1 MPTEKENT
9 ATMQEALRSLNE
21 VSSNIATPKTIK
33 KNITDMVADLTNGQY
48 SISVRAANA
57 ISMLDDV
64 TQDPNMPSHV
74 RVTLWQAVSK
84 QRKYKRI
91 IFLVQTH

>member
-1 MPTEKENT
+1 
-9 ATMQEALRSLNE
+9 MQEALRSLNE

-33 KNITDMVADLTNGQY
+33 KNITDMNGQY

-84 QRKYKRI
+84 LESIRE
-91 IFLVQTH
+91 

>member
-1 MPTEKENT
+1 
-9 ATMQEALRSLNE
+9 MQEALRSLNE
-21 VSSNIATPKTIK
+21 VSSNVVTPKTIK

-84 QRKYKRI
+84 LESIREY
-91 IFLVQTH
+91 IF

>member
-1 MPTEKENT
+1 
-9 ATMQEALRSLNE
+9 
-21 VSSNIATPKTIK
+21 
-33 KNITDMVADLTNGQY
+33 MVADLTNGQY

-84 QRKYKRI
+84 LESIRE
-91 IFLVQTH
+91 